1 MYLYYTKAN
10 FSDKRAVDGI
20 SIYSVGDINEHKSG
34 AINCYYKDGTL
45 HEAEISLNK
54 GVSNTPYV
62 YMHINTVT
70 KTNRPSTDPVMAS
83 GLVYNGNEQL
93 LVSSMGTTYDNTYK
107 MWFREIGQNQYLYE
121 GTYLFT
127 KATNAGTY
135 NVEYYAGSSTYGDK
149 SETKIHQ
156 VTIAKSPNNGV
167 TVSCSNYLEGTA
179 PVPSL
184 VGNNL
189 STGTITYKY
198 STSQNG
204 TYTTNV
210 PSEPGTHWVKA
221 TIAGD
226 GNCYDYTTAPV
237 SFTITYNWKLHNS
250 GDTEDDAYVISTTTD
265 LKYLAVWV
273 NLGNNFEGKFFKL
286 GANITLD
293 KSKENNFTPI
303 GNANYSFSGTFDGQG
318 YTISGLNINKPN
330 NNNVGLFGRANNAT
344 IKNLKLDNCT
354 ITNCRVT
361 NSVTVSGTS
370 YVGGIVGQNAN
381 VIGCASEAAVSG
393 SSNYVGGIIGNSN
406 SYTIANSLYTGT
418 SVSCSGNNKGA
429 IVGSNTNT
437 TLTVNYYTANL
448 ASKGCKGSDINGARK
463 AVAINTA
470 DAVTVTPTGTATSYN
485 ISGIT
490 GYAGNNGIG
499 YGGHLY
505 AGATETVSLDITY
518 AIDGFSVTG
527 YTDGVGSPATDLTLV
542 SDNTYTLVMPATT
555 ATVTPVG
562 NDLWGITTAGRDGSA
577 EHPYIITTT
586 EGLDLLASKVNSGT
600 NYAGKYFELGNDID
614 YSEVP
619 LTLDD
624 GKSNYTAIGYNYAYN
639 NKSLFSG
646 HFDGK
651 GHTISGIVINK
662 AANCQGLFSGI
673 DGAEVKNLTITDAT
687 IPYTYS
693 GFVWQTSGT
702 GMFSDSLSLRPVYY
716 PSEADFEAG
725 EVTLTL
731 RVSANGT
738 LKTDAM
744 QLQLYKALSVFAGDD
759 GFSGLDRPLPLDQ
772 AEAYNYDSL
781 RWHSMGD
788 GRFDDSL
795 SLHPVYYPG
804 AFDKEQGFVELML
817 EAWSFCGYASDVVRF
832 ELFKDYALEGR
843 TWSNGVPQP
852 NTQVIAAA
860 LSNDNPFVSGF
871 YRTVSDS
878 LGFYRFDALLP
889 DTYTLYAF
897 PDTLY
902 ATSSGCY
909 YLGDLQWNESN
920 MVEVDGDVYDV
931 DIALP
936 AKEQGFNT
944 GNGSISGM
952 FDYPES
958 DFRARDFYCQPWLRE
973 GEDVDYCTDGLS
985 NVGVL
990 LLNST
995 KQRIVG
1001 FALTRNDGGFR
1012 FSGLPFGTYHLMA
1025 DLPRYGRGMCEE
1037 ITLSVEQPSV
1047 TDLHLFVS
1055 EEGRVDMRRSVD
1067 VDSPSD
1073 LLVYPNPAE
1082 ERVSVGGLKINEEYK
1097 VCVLNGLGM
1106 MVLPETTAQTNLL
1119 GEISLPVNELRA
1131 GLYFIQVK
1139 GQSTSVTT
1147 KFVKR

>member
-1 MYLYYTKAN
+1 MRLFQYIRNLLLMLLLAPCALMEAQHYVPVNGDIDTLMVLPRLGGDSVYWVNESLTIHNGGTLRVEGGVRMYFGQSTYLRVEGGN
-10 FSDKRAVDGI
+10 LMLDGQPND
-20 SIYSVGDINEHKSG
+20 SIYLLCYEFSHDWAGVQLKNIAEDDTVRMAYVEVVG
-34 AINCYYKDGTL
+34 ALT
-45 HEAEISLNK
+45 ALNASTSNN
-54 GVSNTPYV
+54 VSIRHCAFN
-62 YMHINTVT
+62 N
-70 KTNRPSTDPVMAS
+70 
-83 GLVYNGNEQL
+83 
-93 LVSSMGTTYDNTYK
+93 
-107 MWFREIGQNQYLYE
+107 
-121 GTYLFT
+121 
-127 KATNAGTY
+127 
-135 NVEYYAGSSTYGDK
+135 YYAGKGMELIDC
-149 SETKIHQ
+149 HNFL
-156 VTIAKSPNNGV
+156 VD
-167 TVSCSNYLEGTA
+167 SCSFFQCVSGIELKARAGDSEDNVFSHNIFDQGQINIEISNVAYGYKCNRNHITANCFQGAATAISFETVGGVSDREATNYIEDNLISSELPEGGSGYSSYGIKAAMDTVVVRNNVFWSNDEA
-179 PVPSL
+179 VRMMRVCHLVIENNTFYDNELTITNLLAAGSVTF
-184 VGNNL
+184 VGNTISEAKKRIVNFPSAL
-189 STGTITYKY
+189 SRM
-198 STSQNG
+198 N
-204 TYTTNV
+204 
-210 PSEPGTHWVKA
+210 
-221 TIAGD
+221 
-226 GNCYDYTTAPV
+226 
-237 SFTITYNWKLHNS
+237 
-250 GDTEDDAYVISTTTD
+250 
-265 LKYLAVWV
+265 
-273 NLGNNFEGKFFKL
+273 GNNFLHYKKDAILF
-286 GANITLD
+286 ANVSTDDIDLRGNYWDAESTAEIESVILD
-293 KSKENNFTPI
+293 KHDTPSLGEIVYENQLTECDTTVPI
-303 GNANYSFSGTFDGQG
+303 APPFKVKKQFVNSRWLISWDENLERDVDHYVLFYGDFNYYKFANHIDG
-318 YTISGLNINKPN
+318 IAEN
-330 NNNVGLFGRANNAT
+330 
-344 IKNLKLDNCT
+344 
-354 ITNCRVT
+354 
-361 NSVTVSGTS
+361 S
-370 YVGGIVGQNAN
+370 YVLTPQQSENIAVMACDRAYNPDVYASAGQSAYAF
-381 VIGCASEAAVSG
+381 AS
-393 SSNYVGGIIGNSN
+393 
-406 SYTIANSLYTGT
+406 
-418 SVSCSGNNKGA
+418 
-429 IVGSNTNT
+429 
-437 TLTVNYYTANL
+437 YY
-448 ASKGCKGSDINGARK
+448 
-463 AVAINTA
+463 
-470 DAVTVTPTGTATSYN
+470 P
-485 ISGIT
+485 
-490 GYAGNNGIG
+490 
-499 YGGHLY
+499 Y
-505 AGATETVSLDITY
+505 AGADRY
-518 AIDGFSVTG
+518 MCAPQAG
-527 YTDGVGSPATDLTLV
+527 Y
-542 SDNTYTLVMPATT
+542 
-555 ATVTPVG
+555 
-562 NDLWGITTAGRDGSA
+562 
-577 EHPYIITTT
+577 
-586 EGLDLLASKVNSGT
+586 
-600 NYAGKYFELGNDID
+600 
-614 YSEVP
+614 
-619 LTLDD
+619 
-624 GKSNYTAIGYNYAYN
+624 
-639 NKSLFSG
+639 
-646 HFDGK
+646 
-651 GHTISGIVINK
+651 
-662 AANCQGLFSGI
+662 
-673 DGAEVKNLTITDAT
+673 TITDAT

-702 GMFSDSLSLRPVYY
+702 GMFSDSLSLRPIYY

-843 TWSNGVPQP
+843 TWSNGVPCP
-852 NTQVIAAA
+852 NTQVVAAA

-897 PDTLY
+897 PDTLD

-944 GNGSISGM
+944 GNGSISGV

-973 GEDVDYCTDGLS
+973 GEDADYCTDGLS

-1012 FSGLPFGTYHLMA
+1012 FNNLPFGTYHLMA

-1037 ITLSVEQPSV
+1037 ITLSVERPSV

-1106 MVLPETTAQTNLL
+1106 MVLPETTVKTDLL

-1139 GQSTSVTT
+1139 GHSTSVTT